1 MAKELLLYKNIS
13 SYSAESFITSLEEVS
28 NDNVVLRINTDG
40 GNPQD
45 GWGMIAKWKEHK
57 GKKHAKVDGKAYSF
71 GAFFLCYTEDA
82 EALDVSEFLLHRASY
97 GTYYEASEYMTQ
109 YDWDNLD
116 RINKNLRTAL
126 EAKID
131 VKRFEKLKGV
141 TVDQL
146 FSNSSRV
153 DVRLTAQEA
162 LEIGL
167 ISKIVPITPEISAQ
181 INARVV
187 EISACYIP
195 KPSASSQSTA
205 SQIKPNKIM
214 TLDEFKTQHPAIYAL
229 AVADGVAKEKDR
241 TGAWL
246 AFVDL
251 DPEAV
256 SKGIKEGK
264 EVTATAMA
272 EFTRKAIS
280 AQALAALAK
289 GNPPDVTPGE
299 ETPVPQTENQ
309 KKVEAFASSVKQL
322 VGLK

>member
-1 MAKELLLYKNIS
+1 MAKELLLYSNVS
-13 SYSAESFITSLEEVS
+13 SYSAQSFITSLEEVS

-57 GKKHAKVDGKAYSF
+57 GKKHAKVDGKAFSF

-141 TVDQL
+141 TIDQL
-146 FSNSSRV
+146 FSNSARV

-162 LEIGL
+162 LDIRL
-167 ISKIVPITPEISAQ
+167 INKIVPITPEVSAQ
-181 INARVV
+181 INARIV

-195 KPSASSQSTA
+195 KPSASSQNPA
-205 SQIKPNKIM
+205 LQNKPNKIM
-214 TLDEFKTQHPAIYAL
+214 TLDEFKTQYPAIYAL

-256 SKGIKEGK
+256 SKGIKDGSDLS
-264 EVTATAMA
+264 ATAMA

-280 AQALAALAK
+280 AQTLAALTKNNA
-289 GNPPDVTPGE
+289 PDVAPGE
-299 ETPVPQTENQ
+299 ETPTPQTEKQ
-309 KKVEAFASSVKQL
+309 KTVDAFAASVKEL
-322 VGLK
+322 VGIK